1 MLAERIGTRVE
12 VLIGDDFHLWS
23 DVAVLDRIIVGSL
36 GDMADGDIMAVESD
50 DHRWAAMM
58 LLATRIGRRNGLSR
72 EQMIVQFIAEAPD
85 QEWAPADMIA
95 EATARMI
102 RLCWAVWETRGADD
116 VKSREEGTFRGPVP
130 RCDRMV

>member
-1 MLAERIGTRVE
+1 MLAQKIGNRVE
-12 VLIGDDFHLWS
+12 VLIGGDLHLWS
-23 DVAVLDRIIVGSL
+23 DVAVLDCIIVGSL
-36 GDMADGDIMAVESD
+36 GDMTDGDIMAVESD

-58 LLATRIGRRNGLSR
+58 LLATRIGRRNGLSH

-85 QEWAPADMIA
+85 QEWAPADMIP

-116 VKSREEGTFRGPVP
+116 VESREEGTCRGPVP
-130 RCDRMV
+130 RGDREV

>member
-1 MLAERIGTRVE
+1 MLAQKIGNRVE
-12 VLIGDDFHLWS
+12 VLIGGDLHLWS

-116 VKSREEGTFRGPVP
+116 VKSREEGPFRGPVP
-130 RCDRMV
+130 RCDQKV